1 MVRLRSSSNSQEND
15 GNSDELIPGL
25 PEEIAE
31 LCLLHVPY
39 PYQALA
45 RSVSSSWNKA
55 ITDPSFLL
63 SKKILSLSQPY
74 LFVFASSK
82 STSRI
87 QWQALDPRSGRWFVL
102 PPMPCSAAACP
113 PGLACASL
121 PEDGKLFVLG
131 DLRSDGTSLH
141 TTIMYRASTNQW
153 SLASPMRTPRTFFAA
168 GSINGKI
175 FAAGGRGLGVEDSI
189 PTVERYDPVSD
200 TWAAVAK
207 MRSGLARY
215 DAAVVGNKLYVT
227 EGWTWPFSF
236 SPRGG
241 VYDGD
246 RDTWQEMSLGMREGW
261 TGISVVLRN
270 RLFVLSEYGD
280 CRMKVYVPDHDTWTP
295 RGWGSHACLFGSP
308 KFSPEMDL
316 SVHEDAESQDFG
328 TAVIID
334 GPDGFAVGTDCVMEL
349 LQGFASGDH
358 VGDDIIAHFYNHLL
372 RHHNPEGQRPS
383 FSPKACCPNSLSNRF
398 PKPFH
403 AGGLWVF
410 GGFRF

>member
-280 CRMKVYVPDHDTWTP
+280 CRMKVYVPDHDTWHPVGGGRFPCEALQRPFAVSTMEDRIYVVS
-295 RGWGSHACLFGSP
+295 RGLHVAVGKVHETVEASQSHHLWVEWEVMAAPIAFSD
-308 KFSPEMDL
+308 FSPCNCQPL
-316 SVHEDAESQDFG
+316 YA
-328 TAVIID
+328 
-334 GPDGFAVGTDCVMEL
+334 
-349 LQGFASGDH
+349 
-358 VGDDIIAHFYNHLL
+358 
-372 RHHNPEGQRPS
+372 
-383 FSPKACCPNSLSNRF
+383 
-398 PKPFH
+398 
-403 AGGLWVF
+403 
-410 GGFRF
+410 